1 MLPWGYMATE
11 DIQRASS
18 KFILSCYGLSACAD
32 LTEARVRSWERKM
45 GRNVLEPPKLKSLPP
60 TVEAFNQNVL
70 RAHLAASIMK
80 GSLNPDPPP
89 LSPKDYGW
97 YTPTGHDMLLPQV
110 TPEGTI
116 MAPSALIKLI
126 KCGCKTT
133 EPCSTKQCSCKKH
146 SLKCTFLCHCRAS
159 GSCKNMPIIQND

>member
-60 TVEAFNQNVL
+60 TVEAFNQNVQ

-80 GSLNPDPPP
+80 GSLNPDPNHY
-89 LSPKDYGW
+89 LQRTMDG
-97 YTPTGHDMLLPQV
+97 TLLQAM
-110 TPEGTI
+110 I
-116 MAPSALIKLI
+116 
-126 KCGCKTT
+126 CF
-133 EPCSTKQCSCKKH
+133 
-146 SLKCTFLCHCRAS
+146 SLKSPQKA
-159 GSCKNMPIIQND
+159 Q